1 MPYRI
6 RPTCRTS
13 QTGSDPCA
21 TKAFLNWLWPEDVSK
36 NSNSS
41 YRWKMYNRDSS
52 SNRSTNIDWIPRV
65 LKFFETEYYFFH
77 TSPSRWCLNYI
88 SFIEWN
94 LIRLPGQQRVCDHNE
109 VFLPG
114 GGKCHPKINKI
125 RAPTSHWSIFFGDK
139 MWRSKCQ
146 PDSGHQGSQRWE
158 EIPNV
163 QIAPFQ
169 FPLIHSEPV
178 WIIDRIT
185 ISVEESQNYLI
196 YVERQEHK
204 ESTLSYKGS
213 PLHRIYVPVQL
224 QPSISLCVVCNCFDQ
239 NMKSQG

>member
-1 MPYRI
+1 MHI
-6 RPTCRTS
+6 
-13 QTGSDPCA
+13 
-21 TKAFLNWLWPEDVSK
+21 
-36 NSNSS
+36 
-41 YRWKMYNRDSS
+41 RDSS
-52 SNRSTNIDWIPRV
+52 SKHSTNTDWISKV
-65 LKFFETEYYFFH
+65 LKYLRRNIIFFH
-77 TSPSRWCLNYI
+77 SSPSRWCLNYI
-88 SFIEWN
+88 SFIKWN

-109 VFLPG
+109 VFLAG
-114 GGKCHPKINKI
+114 GGKYHPKINTI

-139 MWRSKCQ
+139 MWRSKSQ

-158 EIPNV
+158 EIPSV

-224 QPSISLCVVCNCFDQ
+224 QPSISLYVVCNCFDQ